1 MHIVDKNGLLSP
13 SAFIPFC
20 SFGEAQLGV
29 KIDQFDYQ
37 VCDIFTPVVF
47 NDHLC
52 YEANLD
58 KLRDDQKFLTQMKM
72 GLILI
77 IDFNEEKQF
86 ETFVG
91 ESKRNENETKLKFSD
106 DSAASIHMDT
116 IGNIPLQKQLENYH
130 QISFN
135 YRSCG
140 ASRRRSIQSKYFE
153 RN

>member
-1 MHIVDKNGLLSP
+1 MYFTSIKRSAFLDQKLLQTVSNHPVHIVDKNGLLSP

-116 IGNIPLQKQLENYH
+116 IGNLKC
-130 QISFN
+130 SFF
-135 YRSCG
+135 
-140 ASRRRSIQSKYFE
+140 AA
-153 RN
+153 